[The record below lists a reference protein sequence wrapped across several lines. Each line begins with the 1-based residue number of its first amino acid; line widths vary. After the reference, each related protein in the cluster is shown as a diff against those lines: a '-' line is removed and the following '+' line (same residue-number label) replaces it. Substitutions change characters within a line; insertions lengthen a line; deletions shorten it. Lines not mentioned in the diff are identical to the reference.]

1 MKRVLVIGGA
11 GFIGSYLSKKLLEDN
26 AFVVSYDNLMRG
38 KKENISNLLD
48 NNNFVFI
55 QDDANNVSK
64 LIEVIKQYNID
75 YIFHLAA
82 NSDIQASAEDPQIEF
97 ESTFKTTWSVLTA
110 MKETGVKNL
119 FFASTSAVY
128 GEPKG
133 NQLFKEDDTLNPISY
148 YGSAKMASEGVIKSF
163 SYMNNFS
170 ALIFRFPNVVGP
182 NLTHGVFFDFIS
194 RLRKNPK
201 ELVVLGDGSQC
212 KPYMHVSD
220 LARAISHLCWKNH
233 GVNIYNVGVET
244 ATSVKSI
251 AKMVIREMGLD
262 NCKIVYGKGNIGW
275 KGDVPKFAYCL
286 DKIHA
291 TGWQASMTSDEASL
305 KTIKEALQNDN
316 S

>member
-38 KKENISNLLD
+38 KKENISDQL
-48 NNNFVFI
+48 NNSNFVFI

-64 LIEVIKQYNID
+64 LKEVIKEYQIN

-97 ESTFKTTWSVLTA
+97 ESTFKTTWSILTA

-128 GEPKG
+128 GEPKEG
-133 NQLFKEDDTLNPISY
+133 QLFKEDDTLNPISY

-163 SYMNNFS
+163 SYMNNFN

-182 NLTHGVFFDFIS
+182 NLTHGVFFDFIN
-194 RLRKNPK
+194 RLKDNPQ
-201 ELVVLGDGSQC
+201 ELVVLGDGNQR
-212 KPYMHVSD
+212 KPYMHVKD
-220 LARAISHLCWKNH
+220 LVKAILMLCYNNK
-233 GVNIYNVGVET
+233 GVNTYNVGVDS
-244 ATSVKSI
+244 ATDVKSI
-251 AKMVIREMGLD
+251 AHMIIKEMKLD
-262 NCKIVYGKGNIGW
+262 NCEIKYGTSNVGW
-275 KGDVPKFAYCL
+275 KGDVPVFMYSL

-291 TGWQASMTSDEASL
+291 TGWKASMTSTEAARE
-305 KTIKEALQNDN
+305 TIKEALEYDHR
-316 S
+316 